1 MSQAVQVFQLP
12 DQGLL
17 GRFLLAQIVEDRRGS
32 PVPAGRDHEM
42 AYPRL
47 DQRQLPLDGQP
58 LVGELRLSRSNLN
71 QGVLDCLWDQPLVKR
86 GVETVEQRLVQR
98 GLRNGQFFLRDRY
111 HVPMAYWLRVST

>member
-1 MSQAVQVFQLP
+1 MVAPSLP
-12 DQGLL
+12 
-17 GRFLLAQIVEDRRGS
+17 AH
-32 PVPAGRDHEM
+32 DHEM

-86 GVETVEQRLVQR
+86 GVETVEQRRVQR